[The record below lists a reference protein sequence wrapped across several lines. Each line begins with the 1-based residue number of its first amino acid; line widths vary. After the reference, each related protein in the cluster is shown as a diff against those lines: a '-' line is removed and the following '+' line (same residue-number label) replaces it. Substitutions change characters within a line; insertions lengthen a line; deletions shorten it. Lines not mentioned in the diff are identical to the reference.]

1 MNIAEVAKL
10 AGVSPSA
17 VSRYLNNGYLSQE
30 KKEAIR
36 RVIQETGYR
45 PLVQA
50 QALRTRRTRTVGVIL
65 PKIDSFSIS
74 SVVAG
79 IGAALEARGFQ
90 ILLADTHGDPGKELD
105 YLDTFDDQRVD
116 GVILIAT
123 VFTARHLAALRGT
136 KFPVVVVGQHLP
148 GFPCV
153 YHSDYQ
159 AFYDMTSLILQKGC
173 RRLGYM
179 GALPQDKA
187 VGQERLRAYQDAV
200 REAGLEAQA
209 EHTAVAEFTMSSGQ
223 EKAKE
228 LLETWGP
235 LDALICATDTMA
247 TGALQ
252 YLRRQ
257 GVQVPG
263 QMLVTG
269 QGASGISEATTP
281 SITTIR
287 YFYWESGE
295 NAAGLLLERLE
306 RPDTPAKEIKLGYT
320 IIENESTGGAGP
332 GVLRPGAANACP
344 SDLK

>member
-30 KKEAIR
+30 KREAIR

-50 QALRTRRTRTVGVIL
+50 QVLRTRKTRTVGVIL

-79 IGAALEARGFQ
+79 IGAVLEDRGFQ
-90 ILLADTHGDPGKELD
+90 ILLADTRGDPGRELD

-123 VFTARHLAALRGT
+123 VFTPRHLAVLRSE
-136 KFPVVVVGQHLP
+136 KLPVVIVGQHLP

-159 AFYDMTSLILQKGC
+159 AFYDMTCLVLRKGC

-200 REAGLEAQA
+200 REAGLGDQA
-209 EHTAVAEFTMSSGQ
+209 GHTAVAEFSMASGR
-223 EKAKE
+223 ERAGE
-228 LLETWGP
+228 LLQAYGP

-247 TGALQ
+247 AGALQ
-252 YLRRQ
+252 YLHHRGIR
-257 GVQVPG
+257 VPE
-263 QMLVTG
+263 QMLLTG

-287 YFYWESGE
+287 YFYEESGS
-295 NAAGLLLERLE
+295 NAAGLLLELLE
-306 RPDTPAKEIKLGYT
+306 KPDAPAKEIKLGYT
-320 IIENESTGGAGP
+320 IAENGSTG
-332 GVLRPGAANACP
+332 
-344 SDLK
+344 